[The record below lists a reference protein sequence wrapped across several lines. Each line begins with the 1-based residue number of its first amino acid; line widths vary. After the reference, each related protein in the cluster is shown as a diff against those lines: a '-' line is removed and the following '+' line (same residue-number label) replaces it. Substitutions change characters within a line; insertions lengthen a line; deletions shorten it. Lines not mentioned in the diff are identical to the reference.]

1 MPSPFQPDARPSPA
15 SRRPPIAIRFVAAA
29 AALALVIA
37 ATAAR
42 AQAPV
47 ITLPAP
53 EIAARAFLLFDT
65 QSGQILAGQNIQER
79 VEPAS
84 LTKLMTAYLVFGA
97 LRDCK
102 ISPEQVV
109 PVSERA
115 WRADGSRMF
124 IEPKK
129 PVNVEELVR
138 GMIIQSGNDACI
150 ALSEVVAGSEDVFVQ
165 LMNREA
171 QRLGMKNT
179 SFRNSTG
186 LPDPQHYSTA
196 RDLATLASSLIR
208 DFPDQYKYYSMREF
222 RYNNITQQ
230 NRNRLLWLD
239 PTVDGMKTGYTENAG
254 YCLIASA
261 RRGQR
266 RMMAVVLG
274 TASDAARAQEA
285 QKLLN
290 FGFQIYDGV
299 RVYEKNATVNTLK
312 VWKGSPSDLKAVLAN
327 DLVVSVPAGSGDKIK
342 AEFIGQEPLIA
353 PVSRGQRVG
362 TVKVILDGKSIAEY
376 PVLAQE
382 NVAVA
387 GFFGR
392 MWDTMRLWFK

>member
-1 MPSPFQPDARPSPA
+1 MTLFPRAVSL
-15 SRRPPIAIRFVAAA
+15 
-29 AALALVIA
+29 AALAAFLVVSSAPAFA
-37 ATAAR
+37 ADA
-42 AQAPV
+42 
-47 ITLPAP
+47 PAP
-53 EIAARAFLLFDT
+53 PAIAARAWLLMDA
-65 QSGQILAGQNIQER
+65 QSGQVLQSQAPDER

-84 LTKLMTAYLVFGA
+84 LTKLMTAYLVFSA
-97 LRDCK
+97 LRDRK
-102 ISPEQVV
+102 ISLEQAV

-124 IEPKK
+124 IELRK
-129 PVNVEELVR
+129 PVNVEELIR

-150 ALSEVVAGSEDVFVQ
+150 ALAEAVAGSEDVFVQ

-171 QRLGMKNT
+171 QRLGLKNT

-196 RDLATLASSLIR
+196 RDLALLATSLIR
-208 DFPDQYKYYSMREF
+208 DFPEQYKYYSMREF

-239 PTVDGMKTGYTENAG
+239 PSVDGMKTGFTENAG

-261 RRGQR
+261 RRGPR
-266 RMMAVVLG
+266 RMLSVVLG
-274 TASDAARAQEA
+274 AASDAARAQEA

-290 FGFQIYDGV
+290 FGFQLYDGV
-299 RVYEKNATVNTLK
+299 RVYEKNATVNMLK
-312 VWKGSPSDLKAVLAN
+312 VWKGSSSELKAVVAN
-327 DLVVSVPAGSGDKIK
+327 DLVVSVPSGWGNKVK

-353 PVSRGQRVG
+353 PVAAGQRVG
-362 TVKVILDGKSIAEY
+362 TVKVLLDGKSVGEY
-376 PVLAQE
+376 PVMAQD

>member
-1 MPSPFQPDARPSPA
+1 MNRYFHAVALFATHTLVASLFLAPRLSISADTPSPPA
-15 SRRPPIAIRFVAAA
+15 
-29 AALALVIA
+29 
-37 ATAAR
+37 
-42 AQAPV
+42 
-47 ITLPAP
+47 
-53 EIAARAFLLFDT
+53 IAARAWLLMDAS
-65 QSGQILAGQNIQER
+65 SGQVLQSQAPDER

-97 LRDCK
+97 LRDRK

-129 PVNVEELVR
+129 PVKVEELVR

-312 VWKGSPSDLKAVLAN
+312 VWKGSPSDLKAVLAD

-362 TVKVILDGKSIAEY
+362 TVKVILDGKSIVEY
-376 PVLAQE
+376 PVVAQE
-382 NVAVA
+382 NVAIA

>member
-1 MPSPFQPDARPSPA
+1 MSLFFRVISLLPALLSSIATLTLGAAEASAADVPSPPA
-15 SRRPPIAIRFVAAA
+15 
-29 AALALVIA
+29 
-37 ATAAR
+37 
-42 AQAPV
+42 
-47 ITLPAP
+47 
-53 EIAARAFLLFDT
+53 IAARAWLLMDAN
-65 QSGQILAGQNIQER
+65 SGQILQSQAPDER

-84 LTKLMTAYLVFGA
+84 LTKLMTAYLVFSA
-97 LRDCK
+97 LRDRK
-102 ISPEQVV
+102 ISLEQTV

-129 PVNVEELVR
+129 PVNVEELIR

-150 ALSEVVAGSEDVFVQ
+150 ALAEVIAGSEDVFAQ
-165 LMNREA
+165 LMNKEA

-186 LPDPQHYSTA
+186 LPDPQHFSTA
-196 RDLATLASSLIR
+196 RDLALLASSLIR
-208 DFPDQYKYYSMREF
+208 DFPEQYKYYSMRDF

-254 YCLIASA
+254 YCLIATA
-261 RRGQR
+261 RRGPR
-266 RMMAVVLG
+266 RMLSVVLG
-274 TASDAARAQEA
+274 TASDSARAQEA

-299 RVYEKNATVNTLK
+299 KLYERNAAVTTLK
-312 VWKGSPSDLKAVLAN
+312 VWKGSPSELKAVVAS
-327 DLVVSVPAGSGDKIK
+327 DLIISVPTGMADKVK
-342 AEFIGQEPLIA
+342 AEFSGQEPLIA
-353 PVSRGQRVG
+353 PVAAGQRVG
-362 TVKVILDGKSIAEY
+362 TIKVQLDGKPLGEFPLVAPES
-376 PVLAQE
+376 
-382 NVAVA
+382 VAVA

-392 MWDTMRLWFK
+392 LWDTVRLWFK

>member
-1 MPSPFQPDARPSPA
+1 MSLISRVISLFSGVPFFFALLTLGAPVARAADVPSPPA
-15 SRRPPIAIRFVAAA
+15 
-29 AALALVIA
+29 
-37 ATAAR
+37 
-42 AQAPV
+42 
-47 ITLPAP
+47 
-53 EIAARAFLLFDT
+53 IAARAWLLMDAN
-65 QSGQILAGQNIQER
+65 SGQILQSQAPDER

-84 LTKLMTAYLVFGA
+84 LTKLMTAYLVFSA
-97 LRDCK
+97 LRDRK
-102 ISPEQVV
+102 ISLEQVV

-129 PVNVEELVR
+129 PVNVEELIR

-150 ALSEVVAGSEDVFVQ
+150 ALAEVIAGSEDVFAQ
-165 LMNREA
+165 LMNKEA

-186 LPDPQHYSTA
+186 LPDPQHFSTA
-196 RDLATLASSLIR
+196 RDLALLASSLIR
-208 DFPDQYKYYSMREF
+208 DFPEQYKYYSMRDF

-254 YCLIASA
+254 YCLIATA
-261 RRGQR
+261 RRGPR
-266 RMMAVVLG
+266 RMLSVVLG

-299 RVYEKNATVNTLK
+299 KLYDRNATVTTLK
-312 VWKGSPSDLKAVLAN
+312 VWKGSPSELKAVVAS
-327 DLVVSVPAGSGDKIK
+327 DLVISVPTGMADKVK
-342 AEFIGQEPLIA
+342 AEFSGQEPLIA
-353 PVSRGQRVG
+353 PVAAGQRIG
-362 TVKVILDGKSIAEY
+362 TIKVQLDGKPLGEFPLVA
-376 PVLAQE
+376 PE

-392 MWDTMRLWFK
+392 LWDTVRLWFK

>member
-1 MPSPFQPDARPSPA
+1 MNRYFRAFSAL
-15 SRRPPIAIRFVAAA
+15 AAPVL
-29 AALALVIA
+29 AALLL
-37 ATAAR
+37 
-42 AQAPV
+42 APQSSLSADV
-47 ITLPAP
+47 PAP
-53 EIAARAFLLFDT
+53 PTIAARAWLLMDAS
-65 QSGQILAGQNIQER
+65 SGQVLQSQAPDER

-84 LTKLMTAYLVFGA
+84 LTKLMTAYIVFGA
-97 LRDCK
+97 LRERK
-102 ISPEQVV
+102 LSPEQVV

-115 WRADGSRMF
+115 LRADGSRMF
-124 IEPKK
+124 IEAKK
-129 PVNVEELVR
+129 PMNVEELVR

-150 ALSEVVAGSEDVFVQ
+150 ALAEVVAGSEEVFVQ

-196 RDLATLASSLIR
+196 RDLAILASSLIR
-208 DFPDQYKYYSMREF
+208 DFPDRYKYYSMREF

-254 YCLIASA
+254 YCLVASA

-266 RMMAVVLG
+266 RMISVVLG

-299 RVYEKNATVNTLK
+299 RVYEKNATVSTLK
-312 VWKGSPSDLKAVLAN
+312 VWKGSPSELKAVVAN
-327 DLVVSVPAGSGDKIK
+327 DLVVSVPAGAGDRIK
-342 AEFIGQEPLIA
+342 AEFVGQEPLLA
-353 PVSRGQRVG
+353 PVSGGQRVG
-362 TVKVILDGKSIAEY
+362 IVKVLLDGKSIAEY
-376 PVLAQE
+376 PVVAQE
-382 NVAVA
+382 NVGVA

-392 MWDTMRLWFK
+392 MWDTLRLWFK

>member
-1 MPSPFQPDARPSPA
+1 MSRFFRALSVLAAPA
-15 SRRPPIAIRFVAAA
+15 L
-29 AALALVIA
+29 AALLLLPQSSFA
-37 ATAAR
+37 AEVPAP
-42 AQAPV
+42 PV
-47 ITLPAP
+47 IT
-53 EIAARAFLLFDT
+53 ARAWLLMDAS
-65 QSGQILAGQNIQER
+65 SGQVLQSQAPDER
-79 VEPAS
+79 AEPAS
-84 LTKLMTAYLVFGA
+84 LTKLMTAYIVFGA
-97 LRDCK
+97 LRDRK
-102 ISPEQVV
+102 ISPEQGVS
-109 PVSERA
+109 VSERA
-115 WRADGSRMF
+115 LRADGSRMF
-124 IEPKK
+124 IESKK

-150 ALSEVVAGSEDVFVQ
+150 ALSEAVSGSEDVFVQ

-196 RDLATLASSLIR
+196 RDLAILASSLIR
-208 DFPDQYKYYSMREF
+208 DFPDQYKYYSMREY

-254 YCLIASA
+254 YCIVASA

-266 RMMAVVLG
+266 RMISVVLG

-299 RVYEKNATVNTLK
+299 RVYEKNATVSTLK
-312 VWKGSPSDLKAVLAN
+312 VWKGSPSELKAVVAN
-327 DLVVSVPAGSGDKIK
+327 DLVVSVPAGAGDRIK
-342 AEFIGQEPLIA
+342 AEFVGQEPLIA
-353 PVSRGQRVG
+353 PVSGGQRVG
-362 TVKVILDGKSIAEY
+362 IVKVLLDGKSIAEY
-376 PVLAQE
+376 PVVAQK
-382 NVAVA
+382 NVGVA

-392 MWDTMRLWFK
+392 MWDTLRLWFK

>member
-1 MPSPFQPDARPSPA
+1 MSLFFRVISLLPALLFSIATLTLGAAEASAADVPSPPA
-15 SRRPPIAIRFVAAA
+15 
-29 AALALVIA
+29 
-37 ATAAR
+37 
-42 AQAPV
+42 
-47 ITLPAP
+47 
-53 EIAARAFLLFDT
+53 IAARAWVLMDAN
-65 QSGQILAGQNIQER
+65 SGQILQSQAPDER

-84 LTKLMTAYLVFGA
+84 LTKLMTAYLVFSA
-97 LRDCK
+97 LRDRK
-102 ISPEQVV
+102 ISLEQTV

-129 PVNVEELVR
+129 PVNVEELIR

-150 ALSEVVAGSEDVFVQ
+150 ALAEVIAGSEDVFAQ
-165 LMNREA
+165 LMNKEA

-186 LPDPQHYSTA
+186 LPDPQHFSTA
-196 RDLATLASSLIR
+196 RDLALLASSLIR
-208 DFPDQYKYYSMREF
+208 DFPEQYKYYSMRDF

-254 YCLIASA
+254 YCLIATA
-261 RRGQR
+261 RRGPR
-266 RMMAVVLG
+266 RMLSVVLG
-274 TASDAARAQEA
+274 TASDSARAQEA

-299 RVYEKNATVNTLK
+299 KLYERNAAVTTLK
-312 VWKGSPSDLKAVLAN
+312 VWKGSPSELKAVVAS
-327 DLVVSVPAGSGDKIK
+327 DLIISVPTGMADKVK
-342 AEFIGQEPLIA
+342 AEFSGQEPLIA
-353 PVSRGQRVG
+353 PVAAGQRVG
-362 TVKVILDGKSIAEY
+362 TIKVQLDGKPLGEFPLVAPES
-376 PVLAQE
+376 
-382 NVAVA
+382 VAVA

-392 MWDTMRLWFK
+392 LWDTVRLWFK

>member
-1 MPSPFQPDARPSPA
+1 MTLFSRASLLVFSAFPLLLNCHLAFSANAPA
-15 SRRPPIAIRFVAAA
+15 GPAAP
-29 AALALVIA
+29 ALA
-37 ATAAR
+37 
-42 AQAPV
+42 AP
-47 ITLPAP
+47 PA
-53 EIAARAFLLFDT
+53 IAARAWLLMDAG
-65 QSGQILAGQNIQER
+65 SGQVLQSQAPDER

-97 LRDCK
+97 LRDRK
-102 ISPEQVV
+102 IKPEQLV

-129 PVNVEELVR
+129 PANVEELVR
-138 GMIIQSGNDACI
+138 GMIVQSGNDACI
-150 ALSEVVAGSEDVFVQ
+150 ALAEAVAGSEDVFVQ

-196 RDLATLASSLIR
+196 RDLAILASSLIR
-208 DFPDQYKYYSMREF
+208 DFPEQYKYYSMREF

-266 RMMAVVLG
+266 RMMSVVLG
-274 TASDAARAQEA
+274 TASDASRAQEA

-299 RVYEKNATVNTLK
+299 RVYEKNAAVSTLK
-312 VWKGSPSDLKAVLAN
+312 VWKGSPSELKAVVAR
-327 DLVVSVPAGSGDKIK
+327 DLVVSVPAGAGDRVR

-353 PVSRGQRVG
+353 PVAGGQRIG
-362 TVKVILDGKSIAEY
+362 TVKVLLDGRALGEY
-376 PVLAQE
+376 PVVAQDS
-382 NVAVA
+382 VAVA

-392 MWDTMRLWFK
+392 MWDTMRLWVK

>member
-1 MPSPFQPDARPSPA
+1 MNRSSRLISLVLALLLAALTLGPTAASAADIPSPPA
-15 SRRPPIAIRFVAAA
+15 
-29 AALALVIA
+29 
-37 ATAAR
+37 
-42 AQAPV
+42 
-47 ITLPAP
+47 
-53 EIAARAFLLFDT
+53 IAARAWLLMDAN
-65 QSGQILAGQNIQER
+65 SGQILQSQAPDER

-84 LTKLMTAYLVFGA
+84 LTKLMTAYLVFSA
-97 LRDCK
+97 LRDRK
-102 ISPEQVV
+102 ISLEQTV

-129 PVNVEELVR
+129 PVNVEELIR

-150 ALSEVVAGSEDVFVQ
+150 ALAEVIAGSEDVFAQ
-165 LMNREA
+165 LMNKEA

-196 RDLATLASSLIR
+196 RDLALLASTLIR
-208 DFPDQYKYYSMREF
+208 DFPEQYKYYSMRDF

-254 YCLIASA
+254 YCLIATA
-261 RRGQR
+261 RRGPR
-266 RMMAVVLG
+266 RMLSVVLG

-299 RVYEKNATVNTLK
+299 KLYDRNATVTTLK
-312 VWKGSPSDLKAVLAN
+312 VWKGSPSELKAVVAN
-327 DLVVSVPAGSGDKIK
+327 DLVISVPTGMTDKVK
-342 AEFIGQEPLIA
+342 AEFVGQEPLIA
-353 PVSRGQRVG
+353 PVAAGQRIG
-362 TVKVILDGKSIAEY
+362 TLKVQVDGKPLGEFPLVA
-376 PVLAQE
+376 PE
-382 NVAVA
+382 NVPVA

-392 MWDTMRLWFK
+392 LWDTVRLWFK